1 MPQPGPKDTLNKTYR
16 SWVRALRC
24 CAWPI
29 IALSVLTA
37 VASVYYTFT
46 HLKIDTS
53 RNALVG
59 SSKHLVKLS
68 DNMSREFGGRDGLV
82 VVVEN
87 GHPGQTARFA
97 EALATELRRY
107 PDRFPELFY
116 RFDPEILK
124 PWALL
129 YLEQKDLLKI
139 KNSLVDQRQLLTRL
153 AADPGLLTFY
163 RGVNDQIA
171 RTMIGQVFTGFLDDK
186 PAAAALPDVT
196 LLNAT
201 LQQLLLSLEGERPY
215 VSPFNAFFP
224 KELSDLSQEGYFFT
238 ENDKFLLF
246 LVTPQPDGYATRN
259 RDVALLREIV
269 ARVETRFPGIKA
281 GVTGPDAL
289 ESDEMGSSL
298 ADISLATWLSL
309 VGQMALLFLFLRSLR
324 RPLVETLALII
335 GLCWTFGLVTLVV
348 GRLNLL
354 SMIFAP
360 LMLGLTIDYGI
371 HYLCRLEEEQSG
383 GKSCTFAILTCTY
396 QRTAPGIFYAGMA
409 AALSFVPLIFMGF
422 QGLAELGLILT
433 MGILVMLVATMVLV
447 PALVSVSERCTIGPE
462 VEECSPQPFLHL
474 HWTQPWLI
482 VGLGLALVGLGAVAA
497 WRYVPFDLNPLHLQ
511 NQRVESVIWE
521 YKLIQD
527 SKYSTSYGAVA
538 TSSLDELQDRI
549 TALKQLPTVSHV
561 ESILSFLPSEVDAKR
576 PLLEKLRP
584 VLSSI
589 KFSREPAS
597 VSGPAELAAI
607 LSRINFKLGEAARS
621 LQEEKAATA
630 GQIEETHSLINRII
644 PLLNGNQPDQTA
656 ARLANFERQ
665 FIADLQEKWG
675 LVEGYV
681 KSALDTPAPTQ
692 ADLPQ
697 AVRQRFISDQGTF
710 LLRVFPSQDIWN
722 FDPLKLFVKSL
733 WGVDPNA
740 VGDPVLL
747 YVFTL
752 GFRNACLKAA
762 GVALLAIA
770 AMLLVLFRS
779 WKMTLLTF
787 LPLIVGTGLT
797 LNLMWLLGISFNQAN
812 VLFVPL
818 ILGEGIEFGII
829 ILMRWRLEES
839 ARSITLPASTA
850 KGVALAALT
859 TTVGFGSLMVSGHQG
874 VFSLGLLA
882 TVGSLSVL
890 VASLSFLPAFIRVME
905 RDYEPREPS
914 CHPYLGMVRWFN
926 HMVRKKNHE
935 KITLPGE
942 SRPDGLV
949 LVGCSGPG
957 REPQGVC
964 EGHSGPG
971 DGHPDGPGPGG
982 GGA

>member
-1 MPQPGPKDTLNKTYR
+1 KDNLSNTCR
-16 SWVRALRC
+16 SWMRALRF

-29 IALSVLTA
+29 IAIAVLIA
-37 VASVYYTFT
+37 VASVYYTLA

-53 RNALVG
+53 RSALVG

-68 DNMSREFGGRDGLV
+68 HNMDQAFGGRDGLV
-82 VVVEN
+82 VVIEN
-87 GHPGQTARFA
+87 GHPQQTIKFA
-97 EALATELRRY
+97 EALATELRGY

-116 RFDPEILK
+116 RMNPEILQ
-124 PWALL
+124 PWAML
-129 YLEQKDLLKI
+129 YLDQKDLLKI
-139 KNSLVDQRQLLTRL
+139 KSNLADQRNLLSNL
-153 AADPGLLTFY
+153 AADPNLLTFY

-171 RTMIGQVFTGFLDDK
+171 RAMIGQLFTGFLDDQK
-186 PAAAALPDVT
+186 AEETLPDVT

-201 LQQLLLSLEGERPY
+201 LKQLLLGLQGERPY

-246 LVTPQPDGYATRN
+246 LVTPQPDGYTTRN
-259 RDVALLREIV
+259 RDVALLREV
-269 ARVETRFPGIKA
+269 VHRVEARFPGIQA

-309 VGQMALLFLFLRSLR
+309 AGQMGLLLLFLRSVR
-324 RPLVETLALII
+324 RPLVQTLTLII

-371 HYLCRLEEEQSG
+371 HYFCRLEEEQTG
-383 GKSCTFAILTCTY
+383 GKPCTFEILTCAY
-396 QRTAPGIFYAGMA
+396 QRTAPGIFYAGVA
-409 AALSFVPLIFMGF
+409 AALSFLPLIFMGF
-422 QGLAELGLILT
+422 TGLAELGLILT
-433 MGILVMLVATMVLV
+433 MGILVMLVATLVLV
-447 PALVSVSERCTIGPE
+447 PALVSVTERCTAGPE
-462 VEECSPQPFLHL
+462 VEESPPQPFLHL

-482 VGLGLALVGLGAVAA
+482 VALGVAIVGLGAVAA
-497 WRYVPFDLNPLHLQ
+497 WRFVPFDLNPLHLQ
-511 NQRVESVIWE
+511 NQRVESVVWE

-538 TSSLDELQDRI
+538 TSSLEELQERI

-561 ESILSFLPSEVDAKR
+561 ESILSFLPSETDAKR
-576 PLLEKLRP
+576 PLLEKLRE
-584 VLSSI
+584 VAHSI
-589 KFSREPAS
+589 KFPKDPTS
-597 VSGPAELAAI
+597 VSSPAELAAM
-607 LSRINFKLGEAARS
+607 LSRINFKIGEAARN

-630 GQIEETHSLINRII
+630 EQIAATHDLINRII
-644 PLLNGNQPDQTA
+644 PLLNGGPPAQVA
-656 ARLANFERQ
+656 ARLGDFERQ
-665 FIADLQEKWG
+665 FFADLQDKWN
-675 LVEGYV
+675 LLEGYV
-681 KSALDTPAPTQ
+681 KSALDTPALNL

-697 AVRQRFISDQGTF
+697 AVRQRFISEQGTF
-710 LLRVFPSQDIWN
+710 LIRVFPSQDIWN
-722 FDPLKLFVKSL
+722 FEPLKLFVKSL

-762 GVALLAIA
+762 AVALLAIA

-779 WKMTLLTF
+779 WKMTLLAV

-797 LNLMWLLGISFNQAN
+797 LSLMWLLGISFNQAN

-818 ILGEGIEFGII
+818 VLGEGIEFGII

-859 TTVGFGSLMVSGHQG
+859 TTVGFGSLMVSGHHG

-905 RDYEPREPS
+905 REYEPREPS
-914 CHPYLGMVRWFN
+914 FHPYLGMVRWFN
-926 HMVRKKNHE
+926 HMVRKKAHE
-935 KITLPGE
+935 QIALASE
-942 SRPDGLV
+942 SCPAGMVRG
-949 LVGCSGPG
+949 GYSGPG
-957 REPQGVC
+957 REPQGLRA
-964 EGHSGPG
+964 GDTGPG
-971 DGHPDGPGPGG
+971 DDHPDGPGPGR

>member
-1 MPQPGPKDTLNKTYR
+1 M
-16 SWVRALRC
+16 RALRY

-29 IALSVLTA
+29 IALSVLIA
-37 VASVYYTFT
+37 VAAVYYTFT

-87 GHPGQTARFA
+87 GHPRETARFA
-97 EALATELRRY
+97 EALAAELRRY

-129 YLEQKDLLKI
+129 YLDQKDLLKI
-139 KNSLVDQRQLLTRL
+139 KNNLVDQRQLLTRL

-163 RGVNDQIA
+163 RGVNNQIA
-171 RTMIGQVFTGFLDDK
+171 RAMIGQVFTGFLDDK
-186 PAAAALPDVT
+186 PAEEALPDVT

-201 LQQLLLSLEGERPY
+201 LKQLLLSLEGKQPF

-224 KELSDLSQEGYFFT
+224 KELSDLSQAGYFFT

-298 ADISLATWLSL
+298 SDISLATWLSL
-309 VGQMALLFLFLRSLR
+309 AGQMALLFLFLRSLR
-324 RPLVETLALII
+324 RPLVQTLTLII

-371 HYLCRLEEEQSG
+371 HYFCRLEEEQTG
-383 GKSCTFAILTCTY
+383 RQSCTFGNLTRTY
-396 QRTAPGIFYAGMA
+396 QRTAPGIFYAGLA
-409 AALSFVPLIFMGF
+409 AALSFVPLVFMGF

-433 MGILVMLVATMVLV
+433 MGILVMLVATLILV
-447 PALVSVSERCTIGPE
+447 PALVGVSERCTTGPE
-462 VEECSPQPFLHL
+462 VEACPLQPFLHL
-474 HWTQPWLI
+474 HWHQPWLI
-482 VGLGLALVGLGAVAA
+482 VALGLAIVVLGAVALLF
-497 WRYVPFDLNPLHLQ
+497 VPFDLNPLHLQ
-511 NQRVESVIWE
+511 NQRVESVVWE

-527 SKYSTSYGAVA
+527 SKYSTSYGAVG

-549 TALKQLPTVSHV
+549 EALKKLPTVSHV
-561 ESILSFLPSEVDAKR
+561 ESILSFLPSEVDTKR

-589 KFSREPAS
+589 KFSKEPSS
-597 VSGPAELAAI
+597 VSGPAEMAAI
-607 LSRINFKLGEAARS
+607 LSRINFKIGEAARS
-621 LQEEKAATA
+621 LQAEKAATA
-630 GQIEETHSLINRII
+630 EQIEETHGLINRII
-644 PLLNGNQPDQTA
+644 PLLNGSQPAQIA

-665 FIADLQEKWG
+665 FVTDLQEKWA
-675 LVEGYV
+675 LVASYV
-681 KSALDTPAPTQ
+681 KSALDTPAPIM

-722 FDPLKLFVKSL
+722 FEPLKLFVKSL
-733 WGVDPNA
+733 WSVDPNA

-762 GVALLAIA
+762 GVAMLAIA
-770 AMLLVLFRS
+770 VMLLVLFRS
-779 WKMTLLTF
+779 WKMTLLAF

-818 ILGEGIEFGII
+818 VLGEGIEFGII
-829 ILMRWRLEES
+829 ILMRWRQEES

-905 RDYEPREPS
+905 REYEPIEPS
-914 CHPYLGMVRWFN
+914 FHPCLGMVRWFN
-926 HMVRKKNHE
+926 HMVRKKTNE
-935 KITLPGE
+935 KIALASE
-942 SRPDGLV
+942 SGSDGMV
-949 LVGCSGPG
+949 LVGYSSPG

-964 EGHSGPG
+964 EGHTGQG

-982 GGA
+982 RGA